1 MASSARGGIIRPSL
15 HMRNIITVRATP
27 VEEESILVAQRKNRP
42 VSPHL
47 EIYEKQL
54 TAVLS
59 ALHRITGVGLAAGFL
74 VVTSSYA
81 VGLVDTASLVTF
93 FAGLPVAAKVAF
105 KAVAGVPFAFHAWNG
120 VRHMVWDSGHEAN
133 IKGVYKTGYAVLGL
147 TAVSALALLFACAR
161 PPRIHRHPT
170 SLPAPGVR
178 LHRAAES
185 LDGPVPARSTR
196 HGFQPSICSSPI
208 HIFYIYIFL
217 FIILFLSACHGRLQ
231 PPS

>member
-1 MASSARGGIIRPSL
+1 MSLFLLRLLPLRRQKRGQERKSGNEATDKHTASMFSAANLTRLTRASMASSARGGIIRPSL

-147 TAVSALALLFACAR
+147 TAVSALALLFA
-161 PPRIHRHPT
+161 
-170 SLPAPGVR
+170 
-178 LHRAAES
+178 
-185 LDGPVPARSTR
+185 
-196 HGFQPSICSSPI
+196 
-208 HIFYIYIFL
+208 
-217 FIILFLSACHGRLQ
+217 
-231 PPS
+231 